1 MRYARKIKK
10 FTTSMLN
17 IIEGEMLMKKSLIAL
32 AVAGAM
38 TAPMI
43 AQADATLYGS
53 FRIGLEKVDNGDTGV
68 DDQSSRVGIKG
79 DVDLGLDGTKGLFH
93 WEAQANNAT
102 GADQSTALKTRLQ
115 YIGAQGDWGK
125 LLIGKQYHPHYL
137 LISGPTN
144 IFNPGDGG
152 YGERFNLGNGV
163 TGKSGHFMKRT
174 EGTIAYYSP
183 KMNGFQIIAGAV
195 LLTDGDDNNDS
206 IDDSVDA
213 YNVAATYSANNLT
226 VSASIG
232 HIEGIN
238 DVDAATLNANGSTTA
253 ENVVDTNIEKDV
265 WGLAAKYKLDA
276 LELMAKY
283 EDAETDADSGE
294 LADERV
300 WELAA
305 RYTMGA
311 TSVYARYADYEDKTD
326 NTDLEQW
333 GLGVQQ
339 KLGKGR
345 VFAEYVDN
353 DSDDTNEDRAVLG
366 YRVDF

>member
-1 MRYARKIKK
+1 
-10 FTTSMLN
+10 
-17 IIEGEMLMKKSLIAL
+17 MKKSLIAL

-53 FRIGLEKVDNGDTGV
+53 FRVGFEKVSDNADASKEQDLNMV
-68 DDQSSRVGIKG
+68 DQSSRIGIKG
-79 DVDLGLDGTKGLFH
+79 DVDLGLEGTKGLFH
-93 WEAQANNAT
+93 WEANINS
-102 GADQSTALKTRLQ
+102 ADSDSDILKERLS

-125 LLIGKQYHPHYL
+125 VQIGRQYHPHYL
-137 LISGPTN
+137 LISAPTN
-144 IFNPGDGG
+144 VFNPGSGD
-152 YGERFNLGNGV
+152 YGERFNLGNDQ
-163 TGKSGHFMKRT
+163 HKRVDNT
-174 EGTIAYYSP
+174 LAYYTP
-183 KMNGFQIIAGAV
+183 KMNGFQAIAGFVFQADG
-195 LLTDGDDNNDS
+195 TDS
-206 IDDSVDA
+206 DDSLDDTVDG
-213 YNVAATYSANNLT
+213 YNIAGTYSANNLT

-232 HIEGIN
+232 NVE
-238 DVDAATLNANGSTTA
+238 ASSTT
-253 ENVVDTNIEKDV
+253 EIDT

-283 EDAETDADSGE
+283 EDQETEVGAVTTEED
-294 LADERV
+294 V

-311 TSVYARYADYEDKTD
+311 TSVYARYADYDVEVT
-326 NTDLEQW
+326 NLGSGDLQQW

-345 VFAEYVDN
+345 VFLEHVNN
-353 DSDDTNEDRAVLG
+353 DSDDDAGDRTVAG

>member
-53 FRIGLEKVDNGDTGV
+53 FRIGLQKVDNGDTGV

-79 DVDLGLDGTKGLFH
+79 DVDLGLDGTKGIFH
-93 WEAQANNAT
+93 WEAQANNAQ
-102 GADQSTALKTRLQ
+102 GVDQSRALSTRLQ

-125 LLIGKQYHPHYL
+125 ALIGKQYHPHYL

-152 YGERFNLGNGV
+152 YGERFNLGNSAL
-163 TGKSGHFMKRT
+163 GKTGHFMKRT
-174 EGTIAYYSP
+174 ESTIAYYSP
-183 KMNGFQIIAGAV
+183 KMNGFQVIGGVVMA
-195 LLTDGDDNNDS
+195 TDNDDNNN
-206 IDDSVDA
+206 SVDETA
-213 YNVAATYSANNLT
+213 DAINIAGTYSANGVT
-226 VSASIG
+226 VSASYG
-232 HIEGIN
+232 TIE
-238 DVDAATLNANGSTTA
+238 TANTPGA
-253 ENVVDTNIEKDV
+253 EMQTDV
-265 WGLAAKYKLDA
+265 WGLAGKYQLDA

-283 EDAETDADSGE
+283 EDKETETGSTE
-294 LADERV
+294 NSDERV

-311 TSVYARYADYEDKTD
+311 TSVYGRYADYEDKVG

-345 VFAEYVDN
+345 VFAEYIDN

>member
-53 FRIGLEKVDNGDTGV
+53 FRIGLQKVDNGDTGV

-79 DVDLGLDGTKGLFH
+79 DVDLGLDGTKGIFH
-93 WEAQANNAT
+93 WEAQANNAQ
-102 GADQSTALKTRLQ
+102 GVDQDTALKTRLQ

-144 IFNPGDGG
+144 IFNPGDGD
-152 YGERFNLGNGV
+152 YGERFNLGNSAL
-163 TGKSGHFMKRT
+163 GKDGHFMKRT
-174 EGTIAYYSP
+174 ESTIAYYSP
-183 KMNGFQIIAGAV
+183 KMNGFQFIGGVV
-195 LLTDGDDNNDS
+195 LATDNNDS
-206 IDDSVDA
+206 NDVVDDTADA
-213 YNVAATYSANNLT
+213 VNIAGTYSANNVT
-226 VSASIG
+226 VSASYG
-232 HIEGIN
+232 TIETAN
-238 DVDAATLNANGSTTA
+238 TPNAEMQT
-253 ENVVDTNIEKDV
+253 DV
-265 WGLAAKYKLDA
+265 WGLAAQYKLDN

-283 EDAETDADSGE
+283 EDKEEETGSAEVSDQD
-294 LADERV
+294 V

-311 TSVYARYADYEDKTD
+311 TSVYARYADYNNDT
-326 NTDLEQW
+326 TDLDLQQW

-353 DSDDTNEDRAVLG
+353 DSDDFNSDGDQREDRAVLG
-366 YRVDF
+366 YRLDF

>member
-1 MRYARKIKK
+1 
-10 FTTSMLN
+10 
-17 IIEGEMLMKKSLIAL
+17 MKKSLIAL

-53 FRIGLEKVDNGDTGV
+53 FRIGLQKVDNGDTGV
-68 DDQSSRVGIKG
+68 DDQSSRFGIKG
-79 DVDLGLDGTKGLFH
+79 DIDLGLDGTKGLFH

-102 GADQSTALKTRLQ
+102 VTDQTTALGSRLH

-152 YGERFNLGNGV
+152 YGERFNLGNSAL
-163 TGKSGHFMKRT
+163 GKTAHFMKRT
-174 EGTIAYYSP
+174 ENTIAYYTP
-183 KMNGFQIIAGAV
+183 KMNGFQFIGGVV
-195 LLTDGDDNNDS
+195 LATDGNDS
-206 IDDSVDA
+206 NDSVDETVDA
-213 YNVAATYSANNLT
+213 VNLAGTYSANNFT
-226 VSASIG
+226 VSASYG
-232 HIEGIN
+232 TIE
-238 DVDAATLNANGSTTA
+238 TANTPGA
-253 ENVVDTNIEKDV
+253 EQQTDV
-265 WGLAAKYKLDA
+265 WGLAAQYKLDA
-276 LELMAKY
+276 LQLMAKY
-283 EDAETDADSGE
+283 EDKETETGSTE
-294 LADERV
+294 NSDERV

-311 TSVYARYADYEDKTD
+311 TSVYGRYADYEDD
-326 NTDLEQW
+326 VANSDFDQW
-333 GLGVQQ
+333 GIGVQQ

-353 DSDDTNEDRAVLG
+353 DSDDTANPDRAVLG